1 MMKQAPLFRRINLF
15 CCAAPFGL
23 LLAAVLTIASLTGCK
38 TTPSENVDLSSV
50 TNMPAQT
57 DSIVLHGGDTIQITF
72 PGAPNLNAT
81 RTIRPD
87 GKIDMQLV
95 GEVTAAGLTP
105 KELEKK
111 LVDLYS
117 DKILEKEINI
127 VVLTSSFPVFVTGAV
142 IRPGKINSDRPIT
155 ALDAVMEAG
164 GFDQTRANTK
174 AVMII
179 RNVNGRMEHHKI
191 DLNAVIKGKSTEAF
205 YLKPSDIVYV
215 PERFQIL

>member
-1 MMKQAPLFRRINLF
+1 MKQAALFRRIRLF
-15 CCAAPFGL
+15 CYAAPCSLF
-23 LLAAVLTIASLTGCK
+23 LAAVLTIASLTGCQ
-38 TTPSENVDLSSV
+38 TTPSTEDLDISSI
-50 TNMPAQT
+50 TNMPT
-57 DSIVLHGGDTIQITF
+57 ESIILHGGDTIQITF
-72 PGAPNLNAT
+72 PGAPNLNAQ

-111 LVDLYS
+111 LIDLYS
-117 DKILEKEINI
+117 DKILEKEINV

-142 IRPGKINSDRPIT
+142 IRPGKINSDRPLT

-164 GFDQTRANTK
+164 GFDQTRANMK

-191 DLNAVIKGKSTEAF
+191 DLNAVLKGTSPKAF